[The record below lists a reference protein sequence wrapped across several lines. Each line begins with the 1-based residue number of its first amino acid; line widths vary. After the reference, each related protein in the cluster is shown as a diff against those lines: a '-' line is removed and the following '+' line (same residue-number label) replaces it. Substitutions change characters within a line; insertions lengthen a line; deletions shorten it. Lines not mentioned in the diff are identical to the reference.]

1 MKIEKY
7 LIRNSKNP
15 LNSFKTDETLLA
27 KSKKA
32 AEEKLKQN
40 IVILDELQTK
50 LYASDKYSFL
60 IILQA
65 MDAAGKDGIIKHVLS
80 GLNPQ
85 GTQVFSFK
93 APSFNELKH
102 DYLWRIHKSAPE
114 RGRIGIFNRS
124 HYEDVLVVRVHDF
137 VKKQQIPPELLK
149 DDLWKK
155 RFRQINDFEKHLYE
169 NGTVIVKLFLHLSK
183 EEQKKRFLSRLDK
196 ESKNWKFDAGDLEER
211 QYWDKYQFCYEEAI
225 NSTSK
230 KHAPWYVIPADN
242 KWYSRLIVSE
252 ILIKTLQNMD
262 IGFPSLSKEQKKK
275 LLDYKENLLAESQVQ
290 KIF

>member
-7 LIRNSKNP
+7 LIRKAKNS
-15 LNSFKTDETLLA
+15 LNRFKTDETLLV
-27 KSKKA
+27 KSRA
-32 AEEKLKQN
+32 EAEEKLKKN
-40 IVILDELQTK
+40 IVTLDELQAK

-102 DYLWRIHKSAPE
+102 DYLWRIHRSVPE

-124 HYEDVLVVRVHDF
+124 HYEDVLVVRVHDL
-137 VKKQQIPPELLK
+137 VRKQQLPAELIK
-149 DDLWKK
+149 DDIWKK
-155 RFRQINDFEKHLYE
+155 RFGQINNFEKHLYE
-169 NGTVIVKLFLHLSK
+169 NGTVIVKIFLHLSK

-196 ESKNWKFDAGDLEER
+196 ESKNWKFSVGDLEER

-225 NSTSK
+225 NATSK
-230 KHAPWYVIPADN
+230 KYAPWYVVPADN

-252 ILIKTLQNMD
+252 ILINTLQKLD
-262 IGFPSLSKEQKKK
+262 IGFPSLSDEQKKK
-275 LLDYKENLLAESQVQ
+275 LLEYKENLLAE
-290 KIF
+290 